1 MQAITPTKEA
11 LHIKKTIIAGLI
23 GNAIEF
29 YDFIVYAYLASYFAA
44 HFFPSNDPVAALIL
58 SYGAFASGMVMRPV
72 GGLFLGSL
80 GDRIGRKFALQLSVA
95 LIAIPTL
102 IIGLMPTY
110 ESIGI
115 WAPIGLLILRML
127 QGLAVGGEY
136 SSSIVYM
143 IERSPPKNRGLIG
156 SFSPMGAFLGLLL
169 GTAVCFICS
178 LTLGK
183 EMMSNWGWRVPFLLS
198 ILLTVFGIWVRSS
211 LGHDLKISGDDL
223 KSSPVKQVLKLH
235 WREVV
240 AVAFANASTGIVS
253 FVGFMFI
260 VPWSVKEAGISV
272 NLALAMNLFS
282 LFLVA
287 IFCVWGGHLGDQY
300 GRVQIAR
307 LGILILLL
315 GVWPAFILVKMGSF
329 ISLILGGLILALG
342 QGFFVGP
349 MCAAMA
355 SLFPANVRITG
366 IGLGYSF
373 SVGVFGGFAPMLTE
387 YLLARHHLV
396 MAPAMVIAGGALV
409 SLIALSFSIWKNI
422 GNLLPEEI

>member
-1 MQAITPTKEA
+1 MVITEKLP
-11 LHIKKTIIAGLI
+11 IKRTIVAGLI

-29 YDFIVYAYLASYFAA
+29 YDFIVYAYLAGYFASQ
-44 HFFPSNDPVAALIL
+44 FFPSNDPVAALIL

-72 GGLFLGSL
+72 GGLFLGSI

-110 ESIGI
+110 DSIGV
-115 WAPIGLLILRML
+115 WAPICLLVLRML

-169 GTAVCFICS
+169 GTAVCFVCS

-183 EMMSNWGWRVPFLLS
+183 ELMSSWGWRVPFLLS
-198 ILLTVFGIWVRSS
+198 VLLTIFGIWIRSS
-211 LGHDLKISGDDL
+211 LSNDLKIPNAEE
-223 KSSPVKQVLKLH
+223 KHSPIKEVLKYH
-235 WREVV
+235 WREVL
-240 AVAFANASTGIVS
+240 AVAFANTSTGIVS

-260 VPWSVKEAGISV
+260 VPWSVKEAGIST
-272 NLALAMNLFS
+272 NLALAINLLS
-282 LFLVA
+282 LFFVS
-287 IFCVWGGHLGDQY
+287 IFCIWGGHLGDRY
-300 GRVQIAR
+300 GRVKIAR
-307 LGILILLL
+307 LGVLILLL
-315 GVWPAFILVKMGSF
+315 GVWPAFVLVKMGT
-329 ISLILGGLILALG
+329 IVSLVLGGLILAIG

-355 SLFPANVRITG
+355 GLFPAKVRITG

-373 SVGVFGGFAPMLTE
+373 SVGVFGGFAPMLTQ
-387 YLLARHHLV
+387 YLLSRHQLV
-396 MAPAMVIAGGALV
+396 MAPAIVIVGGALLSV
-409 SLIALSFSIWKNI
+409 IALSSSIWKSV
-422 GNLLPEEI
+422 GEFLPEEIKAQ

>member
-1 MQAITPTKEA
+1 MVITEKLP
-11 LHIKKTIIAGLI
+11 IKRTIVAGLI

-29 YDFIVYAYLASYFAA
+29 YDFIVYAYLAGYFASQ
-44 HFFPSNDPVAALIL
+44 FFPSNDPVAALIL

-72 GGLFLGSL
+72 GGLFLGSI

-110 ESIGI
+110 DSIGV
-115 WAPIGLLILRML
+115 WAPICLLVLRML

-169 GTAVCFICS
+169 GTAVCFVCS

-183 EMMSNWGWRVPFLLS
+183 ELMSSWGWRVPFLLS
-198 ILLTVFGIWVRSS
+198 VLLTIFGIWIRSS
-211 LGHDLKISGDDL
+211 LSNDLKIPNAEE
-223 KSSPVKQVLKLH
+223 KHSPIKEVLKHH
-235 WREVV
+235 WREVL
-240 AVAFANASTGIVS
+240 AVAFANTSTGIVS

-260 VPWSVKEAGISV
+260 VPWSVKEAGIST
-272 NLALAMNLFS
+272 NLALAINLLS
-282 LFLVA
+282 LFFVS
-287 IFCVWGGHLGDQY
+287 IFCIWGGHLGDRY
-300 GRVQIAR
+300 GRVKIAR
-307 LGILILLL
+307 LGVLILLL
-315 GVWPAFILVKMGSF
+315 GVWPAFVLVKMGT
-329 ISLILGGLILALG
+329 IVSLVLGGLILAIG

-355 SLFPANVRITG
+355 GLFPAKVRITG

-387 YLLARHHLV
+387 YLLSRHQLV
-396 MAPAMVIAGGALV
+396 MAPAIVIVGGALLSV
-409 SLIALSFSIWKNI
+409 IALSSSIWKSV
-422 GNLLPEEI
+422 GEFLPEEIKAQ